1 MADTSEELLKRL
13 RYRAA
18 WLTSYQNDTQ
28 SAELIIAAAERIED
42 LERTVSTLQALV
54 REALEEDIATYLIVA

>member
-1 MADTSEELLKRL
+1 MADTPVELPKRL

-18 WLTSYQNDTQ
+18 WLTNYQNNTQ

-42 LERTVSTLQALV
+42 LERTVSTLQAQI
-54 REALEEDIATYLIVA
+54 EESLEQTPQST